1 MSPRERAPAQP
12 HISADVRPAGAPV
25 PILMYHEIS
34 STPRKEFLKYTVS
47 PSTFA
52 EQMRWLARHEYTT
65 VLPDQL
71 IAARTGAAALPAR
84 PVMLTFDDGFAE
96 SVRHAPPIL
105 ASHGFTAVFY
115 LVAGLAGATSRWIL
129 ADRGFELPL
138 IGWSDARELEAAGF
152 RCESHTVSHPHLA
165 DIPAE
170 DCERELADSRRM
182 MEDQLGRPVHHLAY
196 PHGSHNATV
205 MAIAAQAGYRSACT
219 TIIGLSPPSDSPFAL
234 RRVLVSG
241 QHSRFDFPSLVS
253 RGVDLWSYAKQ
264 LWRSPHSR

>member
-1 MSPRERAPAQP
+1 M
-12 HISADVRPAGAPV
+12 PV

-34 STPRKEFLKYTVS
+34 STPRPEFLKYTVS
-47 PSTFA
+47 PAIFA
-52 EQMRWLARHEYTT
+52 EQMRWLARHDYTT
-65 VLPDQL
+65 ILPDQL
-71 IAARTGAAALPAR
+71 IAARAGTAALPRR

-96 SVRHAPPIL
+96 SVRLAPPIL
-105 ASHGFTAVFY
+105 ARHGFTAVFY

-138 IGWSDARELEAAGF
+138 VGWSDARELEAAGF

-182 MEDQLGRPVHHLAY
+182 LEDQLGRPVHHLAY

-205 MAIAAQAGYRSACT
+205 MALAKAAGYRSACT

-241 QHSRFDFPSLVS
+241 QHTRFDFPSLVS
-253 RGVDLWSYAKQ
+253 RGASLWTYARQ
-264 LWRSPHSR
+264 LWRKPRSR